1 MIKPHYSSLQT
12 AKILGVSQR
21 TILRWCKSGKMF
33 KPQEIA
39 KVGYLWK
46 IKLSGIQ
53 RVRKEFYGSLE
64 TIKDNESI

>member
-1 MIKPHYSSLQT
+1 MIEPLYSSLQT

-33 KPQEIA
+33 NPQEIA

-46 IKLSGIQ
+46 VKHSGIQ
-53 RVRKEFYGSLE
+53 RVRKQFYESSE
-64 TIKDNESI
+64 TIKEPESI